1 MQQIQ
6 LNKREAL
13 KQDTQCD
20 KCMLMYFGNWLLIS
34 GKQQYTLLMSLAN
47 KLFCYTHTHVES
59 SSKRMEAHVC
69 SENSCFGQ
77 FCLFTII
84 CHINFYYIGKQFVWA
99 KQLEIWL

>member
-34 GKQQYTLLMSLAN
+34 GKQQYTLLMSLAD
-47 KLFCYTHTHVES
+47 KLLLHTHT
-59 SSKRMEAHVC
+59 R
-69 SENSCFGQ
+69 
-77 FCLFTII
+77 
-84 CHINFYYIGKQFVWA
+84 
-99 KQLEIWL
+99 